1 MNAGKVQQEGAP
13 LDVYRRPAN
22 SFVAGFLGSPP
33 MNQVA
38 GRVTQGDGGW
48 FEADGGGFR
57 LRLPDGLAPA
67 GIEAGRAVLLGIRP
81 EDLHPAREPAGFEAV
96 VEEIEPL
103 GHEALVSVRAG
114 STALTLRGEAGLAAR
129 LGQPL
134 RCAVE
139 PGGLHWFDLDTG
151 NRIGP

>member
-1 MNAGKVQQEGAP
+1 VGAP

-38 GRVTQGDGGW
+38 GRVMQADGSW

-57 LRLPDGLAPA
+57 LRLPDGPATAGIPA
-67 GIEAGRAVLLGIRP
+67 GRPVLLGIRP
-81 EDLHPAREPAGFEAV
+81 EDLHPARGPAGFEAV

-114 STALTLRGEAGLAAR
+114 GTSLTLRGEAGLTAR
-129 LGQPL
+129 LGQPML
-134 RCAVE
+134 CTVE
-139 PGGLHWFDLDTG
+139 PGGLHWFDPDTG